1 VVAVWERYHLSL
13 ALWSALAGCAA
24 AVVDRLAEPPA
35 APAGRPVHPLR
46 RWAWPLAVASMVG
59 VWASVP
65 DTEAPLALGAALAP
79 VAAGRWWRH
88 RAPTPSAT
96 LVVVGAV
103 VLAAVG
109 GSAGW
114 PGAVMTWT
122 AVGAV
127 LVAPVRCG
135 FPGSSPFDHRGR
147 ALVATV
153 HLVVAVG
160 GARLLTRLAAPAAV
174 ALGVTYLVVVA
185 AAVEVALRR
194 SRR

>member
-1 VVAVWERYHLSL
+1 
-13 ALWSALAGCAA
+13 
-24 AVVDRLAEPPA
+24 
-35 APAGRPVHPLR
+35 
-46 RWAWPLAVASMVG
+46 
-59 VWASVP
+59 
-65 DTEAPLALGAALAP
+65 
-79 VAAGRWWRH
+79 
-88 RAPTPSAT
+88 
-96 LVVVGAV
+96 
-103 VLAAVG
+103 
-109 GSAGW
+109 
-114 PGAVMTWT
+114 MTWT